1 MSLLYF
7 IHDNVWLIFRQFST
21 ISGHLPLH
29 KDTGENLDY
38 SLYFSRL
45 SHAKSNFSTIACI
58 SRPSKTILD
67 YRLQLSRLLY
77 TFLTYCIQF
86 STTAYISRYTFVQF
100 GLPYIT
106 TKFVYCKTRLGW
118 TLQVQSSPR
127 FTICRSKF
135 AYTRTPLLVSS
146 HSI

>member
-21 ISGHLPLH
+21 ISGHLPLN

-38 SLYFSRL
+38 SLHFSRL

-100 GLPYIT
+100 GLPYLRLKTIVT
-106 TKFVYCKTRLGW
+106 GLRMYLKIKFQC
-118 TLQVQSSPR
+118 QSFGVKGR
-127 FTICRSKF
+127 IFQN
-135 AYTRTPLLVSS
+135 
-146 HSI
+146 